1 MFGFDDQRYKTN
13 LEGRLGVWCVW
24 VGVRTGCPGRGYTRR
39 KSLGSNR
46 LRREL
51 ITKPA
56 DDVQHLLAPE
66 QVKVATAR
74 GLSLNDFGFQR
85 SISKSVFPYSQIILA
100 PSNTI
105 QYLERSKW
113 SKSLM
118 LLDLSFNRIQ
128 TLPNETFWKTN
139 FVNLKCLYLHNNLIS
154 EWDGIL
160 GLRGAPKLISLTMFG
175 NSISAHQQYRH
186 FMVNHFVNLICLD
199 GNVVV
204 DSEIIEGLSPSNGDA
219 TQRQSRFTP
228 LNPAT
233 RVKAMYTL
241 ADKEYVSE
249 NGAESRPRSSY
260 QGTGGKRNS
269 VSSRTFLYLPGNI
282 SSWQLTSS
290 HIYPLAPCY
299 HGCRKCRHCK

>member
-1 MFGFDDQRYKTN
+1 MPRSRIHSTKKS
-13 LEGRLGVWCVW
+13 
-24 VGVRTGCPGRGYTRR
+24 R
-39 KSLGSNR
+39 KQPS
-46 LRREL
+46 RREL

-85 SISKSVFPYSQIILA
+85 SVSKAVFPYSQIILA

-118 LLDLSFNRIQ
+118 LLDLSFNKIQ

-175 NSISAHQQYRH
+175 NSISGHQQYRH

-204 DSEIIEGLSPSNGDA
+204 DSEIIEGLSPSDGDA
-219 TQRQSRFTP
+219 AQRQEPIHAFEPGDSC
-228 LNPAT
+228 
-233 RVKAMYTL
+233 KG
-241 ADKEYVSE
+241 YVYV
-249 NGAESRPRSSY
+249 G
-260 QGTGGKRNS
+260 
-269 VSSRTFLYLPGNI
+269 
-282 SSWQLTSS
+282 
-290 HIYPLAPCY
+290 
-299 HGCRKCRHCK
+299 

>member
-1 MFGFDDQRYKTN
+1 MKKASRDRMPRSRINSTKKS
-13 LEGRLGVWCVW
+13 
-24 VGVRTGCPGRGYTRR
+24 R
-39 KSLGSNR
+39 KQPS
-46 LRREL
+46 RREL

-118 LLDLSFNRIQ
+118 LLDLSFNKIQ

-269 VSSRTFLYLPGNI
+269 VSSRTFLYLPGQYFLA
-282 SSWQLTSS
+282 WQLTSS

-299 HGCRKCRHCK
+299 HGCRKSRHCK